1 MKVAD
6 EFVKL
11 DLKKY
16 GYEYINIDD
25 CWCTSRNATT
35 GELVPDPK
43 AFPDGMKAVADYVHK
58 AGYKFGMYT
67 DRGPRT
73 CAGRPASGGHE
84 TTDAK
89 TFAGWG
95 VDYLKEDSC
104 NAPGDHPTAFKEYGY
119 MRAALNATGR
129 EIYFSLCGWNSWY
142 APVGA
147 TLGNSWRIAG
157 DCNAWPSV
165 WNAIS
170 VNSKLAK
177 DAGPG
182 GWNDPVRHKDYA
194 FEWRSFALSAF
205 MLIASLSSYR
215 VVCRQDM
222 LVGSS
227 AGSAVANT
235 PDQAR
240 TQFSLWSVMAAPLL
254 IGSNILN
261 LSPWDLETYTNAEVI
276 AVDQDPLGAQGTI
289 VQSSC
294 ASDTLDLAGYLA
306 ANPQPRAYRSGEPFA
321 GGVPACQ
328 QVWSKA
334 MADTNT
340 RAMAFVN
347 YDASGKKTVTCD
359 AACLKGAGFAQ
370 GSGSLTVR
378 DLWAHKT
385 VATVA
390 LGANGKG
397 FSLDVGANGASRTLL
412 VTYSPSNTGVN
423 AADAPAEVV
432 YFGHS
437 W

>member
-1 MKVAD
+1 MLTTGCNNINAANIKKVAD
-6 EFVKL
+6 QFEKL
-11 DLKKY
+11 NLKKY

-25 CWCTSRNATT
+25 CWCTSRSNVT

-43 AFPDGMKAVADYVHK
+43 AFPDGMKAVADYVHSK
-58 AGYKFGMYT
+58 GYKFGMYT

-119 MRAALNATGR
+119 MRDALNATGR

-142 APVGA
+142 APVGT

-170 VNSKLAK
+170 INSKLAK

-182 GWNDPVRHKDYA
+182 GWNDP
-194 FEWRSFALSAF
+194 
-205 MLIASLSSYR
+205 
-215 VVCRQDM
+215 DM

-227 AGSAVANT
+227 TGAAVHNT

-254 IGSNILN
+254 IGSDILA
-261 LSPWDLETYTNAEVI
+261 LSPFDLETYTNDEVI
-276 AVDQDPLGAQGTI
+276 AIDQDTLGAQGTI

-294 ASDTLDLAGYLA
+294 ASDRLDLATYLA
-306 ANPQPRAYRSGEPFA
+306 RNPQPRAYRSGEPFA

-328 QVWSKA
+328 QVWSKP
-334 MADTNT
+334 MADAST

-347 YDASGKKTVTCD
+347 YDASGSKTVSCD
-359 AACLKGAGFAQ
+359 AACLKAAGFAQ
-370 GSGSLTVR
+370 ASGSLTVR

-390 LGANGKG
+390 LGANSKG

-412 VTYSPSNTGVN
+412 VSYSSKEVN
-423 AADAPAEVV
+423 AADAAAADVV
-432 YFGHS
+432 MFGHS